1 MFGTTQKIAACGTS
15 IILVAFQRNI
25 LHRHL
30 SDTVRITGAFNVY
43 CEIYDVITHGDY
55 LLLWIYQVNYTTKQQ
70 QSQQKGE
77 FMVNQ
82 EKIKELLGE
91 KGIEQKALAA
101 QVGIS
106 EAMMSFIV
114 NGLREPSLTVLSRI
128 AKVLGVP
135 VAELIIEE

>member
-1 MFGTTQKIAACGTS
+1 
-15 IILVAFQRNI
+15 
-25 LHRHL
+25 
-30 SDTVRITGAFNVY
+30 
-43 CEIYDVITHGDY
+43 
-55 LLLWIYQVNYTTKQQ
+55 
-70 QSQQKGE
+70 
-77 FMVNQ
+77 MVNQ

-114 NGLREPSLTVLSRI
+114 NGLKEPSLTVLSRI